1 MKKSQYFPKPYKTF
15 GGNINVTA
23 DLSNYSTKAD
33 LKNRTGF
40 DTTKF
45 AKKVGL
51 AHLKSD
57 VHKLST
63 DKL

>member
-1 MKKSQYFPKPYKTF
+1 MSVHFPELKSLRGRVKVELY
-15 GGNINVTA
+15 
-23 DLSNYSTKAD
+23 LSNYSTKAD

-45 AKKVGL
+45 AKKVCL